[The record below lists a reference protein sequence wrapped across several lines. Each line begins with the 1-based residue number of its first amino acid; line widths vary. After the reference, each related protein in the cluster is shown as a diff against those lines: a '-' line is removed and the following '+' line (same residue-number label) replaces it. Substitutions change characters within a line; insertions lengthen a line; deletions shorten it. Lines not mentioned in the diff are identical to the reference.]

1 MLFKEVNAIYFH
13 KKIKVEFSLR
23 MLFNMFINCFLERC
37 LKKENNYEKRKI
49 IL

>member
-13 KKIKVEFSLR
+13 KKIKVAFSLR
-23 MLFNMFINCFLERC
+23 MLFNMFINCFLGRC
-37 LKKENNYEKRKI
+37 LKKGNNYEKRKI

>member
-23 MLFNMFINCFLERC
+23 MLFNIFYQLFLRKVFKERKY
-37 LKKENNYEKRKI
+37 L
-49 IL
+49 